1 MGCDCV
7 YLYICACECVC
18 VDVYTNVYK
27 YMHTNMASYLYGVAT
42 ISRLLNMIEL
52 FCKRAL

>member
-18 VDVYTNVYK
+18 LYVYTIVYR
-27 YMHTNMASYLYGVAT
+27 YMYTNMAGVAT
-42 ISRLLNMIEL
+42 ISRLLNMIGL